1 MKKEMIL
8 QTSLEEAVLK
18 CITEDAIITSDKL
31 DEAENIHHYNGAIYY
46 KDGCRIGQNV
56 RAGIRLL
63 REQDWV
69 KDAKWYVITHLNKKQ
84 EKMLKGL
91 HTSTNACNR
100 IRFEDKYNKILAL
113 AG

>member
-46 KDGCRIGQNV
+46 KDGCRIG
-56 RAGIRLL
+56 
-63 REQDWV
+63 
-69 KDAKWYVITHLNKKQ
+69 
-84 EKMLKGL
+84 
-91 HTSTNACNR
+91 
-100 IRFEDKYNKILAL
+100 
-113 AG
+113 